1 MRIER
6 YFLHV
11 TILFWN
17 NMNLFMLMNNSL
29 KVDANENR
37 SGRKVASLQNHWL
50 VNYITHSFIYKQY
63 MGGLYIYLQRAG
75 TGGRGHEEED
85 SWARVAGHA
94 RLTSRRSLV
103 ARFTRNQLLGVRS
116 VRFWVTDKITRILP
130 TNNKSKANSRNF
142 LIVKKSKKFSF
153 CNSIKVFNITLLLL
167 WILSSYLKSKIQT

>member
-1 MRIER
+1 
-6 YFLHV
+6 
-11 TILFWN
+11 
-17 NMNLFMLMNNSL
+17 
-29 KVDANENR
+29 
-37 SGRKVASLQNHWL
+37 
-50 VNYITHSFIYKQY
+50 

-75 TGGRGHEEED
+75 TGGRGHDEED

-130 TNNKSKANSRNF
+130 TNNKSKANYRKF

-153 CNSIKVFNITLLLL
+153 CNSIKVFKITLLLL
-167 WILSSYLKSKIQT
+167 WILSSYLKSKIQTQSRKHDDETVNPNQEEEISFRDCQIRKYTKS